1 MAKKIKDKI
10 KKKGIFNSGLFKL
23 VALAVVVGC
32 CFLIVTTNRDCAEKE
47 RELVSIQVK
56 IDAYEADNADL
67 QNVLE
72 SDDLSAYMERIAIE
86 ERGYAY
92 PDERRFYDVSRD

>member
-1 MAKKIKDKI
+1 MAKKIKDKT
-10 KKKGIFNSGLFKL
+10 KKKGIFNSGLFRL
-23 VALAVVVGC
+23 VALAVIVGC
-32 CFLIVTTNRDCAEKE
+32 SFLIFTTNRDCAEKQKE
-47 RELVSIQVK
+47 PTGIQNK
-56 IDAYEADNADL
+56 IDAYQADNADL
-67 QNVLE
+67 QNVLD

>member
-1 MAKKIKDKI
+1 MAKKIKDKT
-10 KKKGIFNSGLFKL
+10 KKKGIFNSGLFRL
-23 VALAVVVGC
+23 VALAVIVGC
-32 CFLIVTTNRDCAEKE
+32 SFLIFTTNRDCAEKQK
-47 RELVSIQVK
+47 ELTAIQNK
-56 IDAYEADNADL
+56 IDAYQADNADL
-67 QNVLE
+67 QNVLD